1 MSQRVNRIFIK
12 FEYVDNQ
19 TRTATTLKFINKA
32 KATTTIIKTNE
43 SSNTNTIVAVIEFQ
57 LFISKLFS
65 SFKTYTRV
73 VEQKKIQRK
82 KKEKLERNIGNEN
95 GITDIIRSQST
106 DYFSGVKD
114 LTDLEVPSSL
124 VNSSFHNKECHFC
137 IESVYC
143 CHGQSF

>member
-32 KATTTIIKTNE
+32 KTTTTIIKTNE

-73 VEQKKIQRK
+73 VE
-82 KKEKLERNIGNEN
+82 
-95 GITDIIRSQST
+95 
-106 DYFSGVKD
+106 
-114 LTDLEVPSSL
+114 
-124 VNSSFHNKECHFC
+124 
-137 IESVYC
+137 
-143 CHGQSF
+143 

>member
-73 VEQKKIQRK
+73 VE
-82 KKEKLERNIGNEN
+82 
-95 GITDIIRSQST
+95 
-106 DYFSGVKD
+106 
-114 LTDLEVPSSL
+114 
-124 VNSSFHNKECHFC
+124 
-137 IESVYC
+137 
-143 CHGQSF
+143 